1 MSYNKAEQNCEAKAY
16 LAYVE
21 QAIEVPTQEDGIY
34 DAFQKR
40 TLCLAG
46 TALLKERCMM
56 KRCCSTWEAL
66 NFFQGLVLPWLYNSR

>member
-1 MSYNKAEQNCEAKAY
+1 MSYNKAEQNCEAKVY

-46 TALLKERCMM
+46 TALFKGEVYDEKMLFYLGSSK
-56 KRCCSTWEAL
+56 L
-66 NFFQGLVLPWLYNSR
+66 F

>member
-34 DAFQKR
+34 DAVQKKMA
-40 TLCLAG
+40 LCLAG
-46 TALLKERCMM
+46 TALLKGEVYDEKMLFYLESSKLFSRF
-56 KRCCSTWEAL
+56 SSS
-66 NFFQGLVLPWLYNSR
+66 LVIW

>member
-1 MSYNKAEQNCEAKAY
+1 MLYNKAEQNCEAKAY

-21 QAIEVPTQEDGIY
+21 QSIEVPTQEDGIY

-46 TALLKERCMM
+46 TALLKGEVYDEKMLFYLGSSKLFWRF
-56 KRCCSTWEAL
+56 SSS
-66 NFFQGLVLPWLYNSR
+66 LVI

>member
-1 MSYNKAEQNCEAKAY
+1 MLYNKAEQNCEAKAY

-46 TALLKERCMM
+46 TALFKGEVYDEKMLFYLGSSKLFWRF
-56 KRCCSTWEAL
+56 SSS
-66 NFFQGLVLPWLYNSR
+66 LVI